1 MERMTQ
7 FSSVPSSTPMRSI
20 ARITVVIVML
30 IIMGFVVADDCSS
43 EKAHSDSIKN
53 YVACLKRVIGENR
66 KLYEAELHTHIRSV
80 TKRCFERKISNGSCD
95 LPDVEFG
102 TVLYDGGAKSKG
114 CLECGKRTVDE
125 TAGGQF
131 IRPQDSICL
140 RSRVTEQIVH
150 QVEQC
155 MSPKKIGSAAFRS
168 FANPDTESTN
178 ITTQVSNS
186 ILDYMTIYTR
196 LATCALSNE
205 SRAQIVANC
214 VEESL
219 HDPSKAICNFGRSC
233 ESAIPD
239 ACKDSLNTVRKSFCE
254 CLSEV
259 QTSRRKHFMKI
270 GEEVEKVLSKYP
282 TKNITV
288 AISTCVSTVKTEISK
303 GASNWLD
310 DIGSAFLE
318 CTPKARSGP
327 PSTEILLNAACSAVA
342 AQGISREARQLTP
355 VLTFVSAYLDAVGD
369 RLRVICSGPCA

>member
-1 MERMTQ
+1 M
-7 FSSVPSSTPMRSI
+7 I
-20 ARITVVIVML
+20 L
-30 IIMGFVVADDCSS
+30 IKGFVVADDCSS

-66 KLYEAELHTHIRSV
+66 KLYEAELHAHIRSV

-219 HDPSKAICNFGRSC
+219 HDPSKAICNYRELSKLLGTDNSRLQEGR
-233 ESAIPD
+233 IP
-239 ACKDSLNTVRKSFCE
+239 L
-254 CLSEV
+254 
-259 QTSRRKHFMKI
+259 
-270 GEEVEKVLSKYP
+270 EKVLSKYP

-288 AISTCVSTVKTEISK
+288 AISTCVSTVRTEISK

-327 PSTEILLNAACSAVA
+327 PSTEILLNAACSAVCY
-342 AQGISREARQLTP
+342 SP
-355 VLTFVSAYLDAVGD
+355 V
-369 RLRVICSGPCA
+369 